1 MLSLTMANPSFI
13 HDLSVTSRSIAWFN
27 LKTKMLITGTGN
39 PSWIVTTSGT
49 GVGGVYAQL
58 GDVITSASVCA
69 NDLAWWVTKGHGITD
84 GSTTWYQQICWQVNS
99 AGQCRI
105 KVSPRVGFVAGSPSP
120 SQTPYASDET
130 FLLGGGTDA
139 SPTFETL
146 WPASGNW
153 MQARIDGTTDAVWA
167 ATYATGGG
175 LPTALLLV
183 ETTPVLYSYGGS
195 LIDKAPWVY
204 SARSGSDC
212 AIDTT
217 LSSELY
223 GPLGWLAYGI
233 ASIYPGSSAIW
244 CRLPAGEVAVRDSVG
259 VLQAGIPNGL
269 AQDPDLTTTVI
280 PSNGLCFLRRR
291 ALSGQALGPKESGD
305 INTTGQKGYGTSLLY
320 SGIRSATPS
329 LQQVVDSA
337 GNNSYVLGMGDL
349 LLQWE
354 LGLPPAV

>member
-1 MLSLTMANPSFI
+1 MSNPSFI
-13 HDLSVTSRSIAWFN
+13 HDLSITSRSIAWYN
-27 LKTKMLITGTGN
+27 LKSKMLITGTGN
-39 PSWIVTTSGT
+39 PSWSVIASGT

-84 GSTTWYQQICWQVNS
+84 GGTTWYQQVCWQVNS
-99 AGQCRI
+99 VGQGRI
-105 KVSPRVGFVAGSPSP
+105 KVSPRVGFVAGSPSS

-130 FLLGGGTDA
+130 YVLGGGTDA

-146 WPASGNW
+146 WPSSGAW
-153 MQARIDGTTDAVWA
+153 MQARMDGTTDAVWA
-167 ATYATGGG
+167 AAYPTGGG
-175 LPTALLLV
+175 LPTALLLI
-183 ETTPVLYSYGGS
+183 ETTPVQYSYGGA
-195 LIDKAPWVY
+195 LIDKTPWVY
-204 SARSGSDC
+204 SARSGADC

-217 LSSELY
+217 LSSELA

-269 AQDPDLTTTVI
+269 AQDPDLTTTVV
-280 PSNGLCFLRRR
+280 PSGGLCFLRRR
-291 ALSGQALGPKESGD
+291 ALSGQALGPKEVGD
-305 INTTGQKGYGTSLLY
+305 INTTGQKGYGQTLLY

-329 LQQVVDSA
+329 LQSIVDGA
-337 GNNSYVLGMGDL
+337 GSSSYVLGMGDL
-349 LLQWE
+349 LLPWE
-354 LGLPPAV
+354 LGLAFAV